1 MWLTPVGYWESLFD
15 RGLCVAVY
23 LTSPRARTA
32 IERHRA
38 FDELESLGYAP
49 AIAGLC
55 IMIARL
61 ARDLTRDVWVCIG
74 EQPDIDPE
82 ERSILSPEGEDRL
95 HEMIR
100 KGLRGAD
107 WVKAQCILEDET
119 AGMAPADALLH
130 LMQDCALDIEE
141 VEEIF

>member
-49 AIAGLC
+49 AIVGLC
-55 IMIARL
+55 VMIARL
-61 ARDLTRDVWVCIG
+61 ARELTRDIWVVRIG
-74 EQPDIDPE
+74 ERPDIDPE
-82 ERSILSPEGEDRL
+82 EINIFSPEGEERVYTIL
-95 HEMIR
+95 R
-100 KGLRGAD
+100 NGLR
-107 WVKAQCILEDET
+107 
-119 AGMAPADALLH
+119 
-130 LMQDCALDIEE
+130 
-141 VEEIF
+141 